1 MEMYLHSSAWLCR
14 RGLGLIVYLLWIPVN
29 TSWTEMLGTQEMG
42 ISPAEAGERRSRTS
56 EANTGP
62 CSLPQFSTETLQKE
76 TDTFPSQVAFF
87 KHPFSPGDHLLCI
100 TQLRLSSR
108 LLMSQRFH
116 TGCLD
121 GAYSSG
127 MWNWRCSCRDLCITH
142 QIPAN
147 WFHLSIHTNSRI
159 QGMWANKFS
168 S

>member
-1 MEMYLHSSAWLCR
+1 MDMYLHSSAWLCR
-14 RGLGLIVYLLWIPVN
+14 RGLGLIVYLLWIPAN

-76 TDTFPSQVAFF
+76 MDTFPSQVTFF
-87 KHPFSPGDHLLCI
+87 KHPLSPGDHLLCI

-108 LLMSQRFH
+108 LPMSQRFH

-121 GAYSSG
+121 GADCSRT
-127 MWNWRCSCRDLCITH
+127 WNWRCACRDLCITH

-147 WFHLSIHTNSRI
+147 RFCLSIHTITRI
-159 QGMWANKFS
+159 QGMWVNKFS